1 LKAGTMLDKAA
12 FPAAAAS
19 TPLFPDLAG
28 RGPFYVA
35 EAEIGAAAHFSV
47 RRRQV
52 FRHPRFD
59 TGSVILVLE
68 GNKTLVDQGDPVRA
82 VEGEVIIV
90 PPGCEPDVINAP
102 AAGGLYRALIVGFA
116 PQLVGAFGE
125 AHPQLVAGRRTL
137 GRIVILPDDGEIAE
151 ALGRAARGLTIG
163 SSPGRDVLRHRLTEI
178 LMLLA
183 GRGIVLGASRKP
195 TLAERVGAEIGRDI
209 ARPWTAAEMAKALAL
224 SGATLRRHLAE
235 GGTSFSRILAEA
247 RLGHALLL
255 LQSSELSVTQIAY
268 AVGYRSTSRFAAR
281 FRERYG
287 ATPSDLR

>member
-1 LKAGTMLDKAA
+1 MLDKAA
-12 FPAAAAS
+12 FPAASAL
-19 TPLFPDLAG
+19 LFPELAG
-28 RGPFYVA
+28 RGPFHVA
-35 EAEIGAAAHFSV
+35 EAEVGAAAHFSV

-59 TGSVILVLE
+59 TGSVILVLQ
-68 GNKTLVDQGDPVRA
+68 GNKTLVDQGDPVTA
-82 VEGEVIIV
+82 VEGEAIVV

-102 AAGGLYRALIVGFA
+102 ARGGLYRALIVGFA
-116 PQLVGAFGE
+116 PQLVGAFAE
-125 AHPQLVAGRRTL
+125 AHPRLVAGQRAI
-137 GRIVILPDDGEIAE
+137 GRIVLLPDAGEIGE
-151 ALGRAARGLTIG
+151 ALGRAARGLANG
-163 SSPGRDVLRHRLTEI
+163 PSPGRDVLCHRLTEI

-195 TLAERVGAEIGRDI
+195 TLSERVGAEIARDI
-209 ARPWTAAEMAKALAL
+209 ARPWTAAEVARALAL
-224 SGATLRRHLAE
+224 GEATLRRHLAE
-235 GGTSFSRILAEA
+235 ERTSFSRILAEA

-287 ATPSDLR
+287 VTPSDLR